1 MGNSY
6 RISKMNQ
13 LISRDSKG
21 KIRVVEMFYEWNE
34 EQHGYVIHRSTGLLN
49 GKITEQPAIVILKG
63 KASRTLKE
71 QVELEYNSN
80 KKKYLDKG
88 YRELE
93 NPLEDYSEEELNNI
107 LGDVRTG
114 QNGVPKPQLAKQ
126 ADKVT
131 NLKTF
136 DKKYWGSRKIDGLR
150 CLIYLGE
157 DGKLHTASRGATNY
171 DAAMIEILE
180 HPDLIQLFK
189 DNPTL
194 IMDGECYKHGYSLQQ
209 LNSVARTQVK
219 AVDYEILQFY
229 WYDIVDLNSPVT
241 ERINRIKELA
251 EPLSLTFEPE
261 REFQYGELRI
271 QLVPHVE
278 VSGWDNI
285 MALHNEYVSEGW
297 EGLVIRLESSLYGP
311 NKRTNDWLKVKC
323 YKQDTYK
330 VIGIEQGLR
339 KYDDMVFVLETE
351 EGKQFKA
358 KPFGDRNQKIE
369 YTDNF
374 EGKYQNH
381 LGDVKYFYYSDEGTP
396 LQPSFI
402 AFRPDLE

>member
-1 MGNSY
+1 M
-6 RISKMNQ
+6 KHQ
-13 LISRDSKG
+13 LVSRDSKG
-21 KIRVVEMFYEWNE
+21 KIRVVEMSYEWNE

-49 GKITEQPAIVILKG
+49 GKMVEQPDIVILKG

-107 LGDVRTG
+107 LGEVRTG

-241 ERINRIKELA
+241 ERINKIKELA
-251 EPLSLTFEPE
+251 GPLSLTVEPE

-374 EGKYQNH
+374 EEKYQNH

>member
-1 MGNSY
+1 MGNNY

-21 KIRVVEMFYEWNE
+21 KIRVVEMSYEWNE

-49 GKITEQPAIVILKG
+49 GKMVEQPDIVILKG

-241 ERINRIKELA
+241 ERINKIKELA

-374 EGKYQNH
+374 EEKYQNH

>member
-1 MGNSY
+1 MGSNY
-6 RISKMNQ
+6 KLSKMNQ

-21 KIRVVEMFYEWNE
+21 KIRVVEMSYEWNE

-49 GKITEQPAIVILKG
+49 GKMVEQPDIVILKG

-107 LGDVRTG
+107 LGEVRTG

-241 ERINRIKELA
+241 ERINKIKELA
-251 EPLSLTFEPE
+251 GPLSLTFEPE

-311 NKRTNDWLKVKC
+311 NKRTNDWIKIKS
-323 YKQDTYK
+323 YQDSEFKIVGLSEGLRDEDMCFVLVTEN
-330 VIGIEQGLR
+330 GIE
-339 KYDDMVFVLETE
+339 
-351 EGKQFKA
+351 FKA
-358 KPFGDRNQKIE
+358 KPMGSRELKQYYRENLNSII
-369 YTDNF
+369 
-374 EGKYQNH
+374 GKYATI
-381 LGDVKYFYYSDEGTP
+381 KYFYLSDEGCP
-396 LQPSFI
+396 LQPVMKTIRDF
-402 AFRPDLE
+402 

>member
-21 KIRVVEMFYEWNE
+21 KIRVVEMSYEWDE

-49 GKITEQPAIVILKG
+49 GKMVEQPDIVILKG

-241 ERINRIKELA
+241 ERINKIKELA

-311 NKRTNDWLKVKC
+311 NKRTNDWIKIKS
-323 YKQDTYK
+323 YQDSEFKIVGLSEGLRDEDMCFVLVTEN
-330 VIGIEQGLR
+330 GIE
-339 KYDDMVFVLETE
+339 
-351 EGKQFKA
+351 FKA
-358 KPFGDRNQKIE
+358 KPMGSRELKQYYRENLNSII
-369 YTDNF
+369 
-374 EGKYQNH
+374 GKYATI
-381 LGDVKYFYYSDEGTP
+381 KYFYLSDEGCP
-396 LQPSFI
+396 LQPVMKTIRDF
-402 AFRPDLE
+402 

>member
-1 MGNSY
+1 MGSNY
-6 RISKMNQ
+6 KLSKMNQ
-13 LISRDSKG
+13 LISRDAKG
-21 KIRVVEMFYEWNE
+21 KIRVVEMNYEWDDNL
-34 EQHGYVIHRSTGLLN
+34 HAYAIYRTTGILG
-49 GKITEQPAIVILKG
+49 GKMTEQPNIYIKIG

-157 DGKLHTASRGATNY
+157 DGRLHTASRGATNY
-171 DAAMIEILE
+171 DAAMVEILE
-180 HPDLIQLFK
+180 HPDLIWLFK
-189 DNPTL
+189 ENPTL

-241 ERINRIKELA
+241 ERINKIKELA
-251 EPLSLTFEPE
+251 EPLNLTFEPE

-374 EGKYQNH
+374 EEKYQNH

>member
-21 KIRVVEMFYEWNE
+21 KIRVVEMSYEWDE

-49 GKITEQPAIVILKG
+49 GKMVEQPDIVILKG

-107 LGDVRTG
+107 LGEVRTG

-311 NKRTNDWLKVKC
+311 NKRTNDWIKIKS
-323 YKQDTYK
+323 YQDSEFKIVGLSEGLRDEDMCFVLVTEN
-330 VIGIEQGLR
+330 GIE
-339 KYDDMVFVLETE
+339 
-351 EGKQFKA
+351 FKA
-358 KPFGDRNQKIE
+358 KPMGSRELKQYYRENLNSII
-369 YTDNF
+369 
-374 EGKYQNH
+374 GKYATI
-381 LGDVKYFYYSDEGTP
+381 KYFYLSDEGCP
-396 LQPSFI
+396 LQPVMKTIRDF
-402 AFRPDLE
+402 

>member
-1 MGNSY
+1 MH
-6 RISKMNQ
+6 Q

-21 KIRVVEMFYEWNE
+21 KIRVVEMSYEWDK

-49 GKITEQPAIVILKG
+49 GKMVEQPDIVILKG

-107 LGDVRTG
+107 LGEVRTG

-241 ERINRIKELA
+241 ERINKIKELA

-261 REFQYGELRI
+261 REFQYGGLRI

>member
-1 MGNSY
+1 MSN
-6 RISKMNQ
+6 ISERKDY

-21 KIRVVEMFYEWNE
+21 KIRVVEISYEWVE
-34 EQHGYVIHRSTGLLN
+34 LQQGFIIHRVTGLLN
-49 GKITEQPAIVILKG
+49 GKMTKQPDILIQKG
-63 KASRTLKE
+63 KASRTLQQ
-71 QVELEYNSN
+71 QVDLEYNSN

-88 YRELE
+88 YKSIDSNPTKYSIEELE
-93 NPLEDYSEEELNNI
+93 IIIGSTITNSNN
-107 LGDVRTG
+107 
-114 QNGVPKPQLAKQ
+114 VPRPQLAKQ

-131 NLKTF
+131 SQKTF

-150 CLIYLGE
+150 CLIYMGD
-157 DGKLHTASRGATNY
+157 DGKLHTASRGAMNY
-171 DAAMIEILE
+171 DAAMYEILS
-180 HPDLIQLFK
+180 HPKLIELFK
-189 DNPTL
+189 NNEGL

-229 WYDIVDLNSPVT
+229 WYDIVDLNLDVT
-241 ERINRIKELA
+241 ARINKIKELA
-251 EPLSLTFEPE
+251 KSLNLTFNPE
-261 REFQYGELRI
+261 REFKEDELRI

-285 MALHNEYVSEGW
+285 MKLHNDYVEEGW
-297 EGLVIRLESSLYGP
+297 EGLVIRLQTSMYGP
-311 NKRTNDWLKVKC
+311 NKRTNDWIKVKC
-323 YKQDTYK
+323 YKQDTFK

-339 KYDDMVFVLETE
+339 QYDDMVFILETE

-374 EGKYQNH
+374 ETNYKDH
-381 LGDVKYFYYSDEGTP
+381 LGDVKYFYYSDENTP
-396 LQPSFI
+396 LQPSFV
-402 AFRPDLE
+402 AFRFDLE

>member
-1 MGNSY
+1 M
-6 RISKMNQ
+6 
-13 LISRDSKG
+13 
-21 KIRVVEMFYEWNE
+21 
-34 EQHGYVIHRSTGLLN
+34 
-49 GKITEQPAIVILKG
+49 TEQPDIVILKG
-63 KASRTLKE
+63 KASRTLQQ
-71 QVELEYNSN
+71 QVDLEYNSN

-88 YRELE
+88 YKELVL
-93 NPLEDYSEEELNNI
+93 PLDEYTTESLDEL
-107 LGDVRTG
+107 LGEIRTG
-114 QNGVPKPQLAKQ
+114 QDGVPKPQLAKQ

-131 NLKTF
+131 SKKTF

-150 CLIYLGE
+150 CLIYMGE
-157 DGKLHTASRGATNY
+157 DGELHTSSRGAMNY
-171 DAAMIEILE
+171 DAAMYEILS
-180 HPDLIQLFK
+180 HPDLVELFNN
-189 DNPTL
+189 NPGL
-194 IMDGECYKHGYSLQQ
+194 IMDGECYRHGYSLQQ
-209 LNSVARTQVK
+209 LNSVARTQVI
-219 AVDYEILQFY
+219 AVDYGVLQFY
-229 WYDIVDLNSPVT
+229 WYDIVDLNSDVT
-241 ERINRIKELA
+241 ARINKINELA
-251 EPLSLTFEPE
+251 STLNLTFNPE
-261 REFQYGELRI
+261 REFKSGELRI

-285 MALHNEYVSEGW
+285 EKLHNEYVSEGW
-297 EGLVIRLESSLYGP
+297 EGLVIRLQTSLYGP
-311 NKRTNDWLKVKC
+311 NKRTNDWIKVKM

-339 KYDDMVFVLETE
+339 HYDDMVFILETK

-374 EGKYQNH
+374 EEKYKDH

>member
-1 MGNSY
+1 MSNISE
-6 RISKMNQ
+6 RIDY

-21 KIRVVEMFYEWNE
+21 KIRVVEISYKWDES
-34 EQHGYVIHRSTGLLN
+34 QHGFVIYRTTGLLG
-49 GKITEQPAIVILKG
+49 GKMIEQPDILITKG

-88 YRELE
+88 YKSIDSNPNKYGVEELE
-93 NPLEDYSEEELNNI
+93 TIIGSVITNTNN
-107 LGDVRTG
+107 
-114 QNGVPKPQLAKQ
+114 VPRPQLAKQ

-171 DAAMIEILE
+171 DAAMVEILE
-180 HPDLIQLFK
+180 HPDLIRLFK
-189 DNPTL
+189 ENPTL

-241 ERINRIKELA
+241 ERINKIKELA

-311 NKRTNDWLKVKC
+311 NKRTNDWIKIKS
-323 YKQDTYK
+323 YQDSEFKIVGLSEGLRDEDMCFVLVTEN
-330 VIGIEQGLR
+330 GIE
-339 KYDDMVFVLETE
+339 
-351 EGKQFKA
+351 FKA
-358 KPFGDRNQKIE
+358 KPMGSRELKQYYRENLNSII
-369 YTDNF
+369 
-374 EGKYQNH
+374 GKYATI
-381 LGDVKYFYYSDEGTP
+381 KYFYLSDEGCP
-396 LQPSFI
+396 LQPVMKTIRDF
-402 AFRPDLE
+402 

>member
-21 KIRVVEMFYEWNE
+21 KIRVVEMSYEWNE

-49 GKITEQPAIVILKG
+49 GKMVEQPDIVILKG

-241 ERINRIKELA
+241 ERINKIKELA

-374 EGKYQNH
+374 EEKYQNH

>member
-1 MGNSY
+1 M
-6 RISKMNQ
+6 KHQ

-21 KIRVVEMFYEWNE
+21 KIRVVEINYEWDDNL
-34 EQHGYVIHRSTGLLN
+34 HAYAIYRTTGILG
-49 GKITEQPAIVILKG
+49 GKMTEQPNIYIKTG

-93 NPLEDYSEEELNNI
+93 SPLEDYSEEELNNI

-126 ADKVT
+126 ADKIT

-171 DAAMIEILE
+171 DAAMVEILE
-180 HPDLIQLFK
+180 HPDLIRLFK

-219 AVDYEILQFY
+219 AVDYKILQFY

-241 ERINRIKELA
+241 ERINKIKELA

-374 EGKYQNH
+374 EEKYQNH

>member
-21 KIRVVEMFYEWNE
+21 KIRVVEMSYEWNE

-49 GKITEQPAIVILKG
+49 GKMVEQPDIVILKG

-180 HPDLIQLFK
+180 HPDLIRLFK

-251 EPLSLTFEPE
+251 EPLNLTFEPE

-311 NKRTNDWLKVKC
+311 NKRTNDWLKVKS

-374 EGKYQNH
+374 EEKYQNH

>member
-1 MGNSY
+1 M
-6 RISKMNQ
+6 KHQ
-13 LISRDSKG
+13 LVSRDSKG
-21 KIRVVEMFYEWNE
+21 KIRVVEMSYEWNE

-49 GKITEQPAIVILKG
+49 GKMVEQPDIVILKG

-107 LGDVRTG
+107 LGEVRTG

-241 ERINRIKELA
+241 ERINKIKELA
-251 EPLSLTFEPE
+251 GPLSLTFEPE

-374 EGKYQNH
+374 EEKYQNH

>member
-1 MGNSY
+1 MGSNY
-6 RISKMNQ
+6 KLSKMNQ

-21 KIRVVEMFYEWNE
+21 KIRVVEMSYEWNE

-49 GKITEQPAIVILKG
+49 GKMVEQPDIVILKG

-107 LGDVRTG
+107 LGEVRTG

-241 ERINRIKELA
+241 ERINKIKELA

-311 NKRTNDWLKVKC
+311 NKRTNDWIKIKS
-323 YKQDTYK
+323 YQDSEFKIVGLSEGLRDEDMCFVLVTEN
-330 VIGIEQGLR
+330 GIE
-339 KYDDMVFVLETE
+339 
-351 EGKQFKA
+351 FKA
-358 KPFGDRNQKIE
+358 KPMGSRELKQYYRENLNSII
-369 YTDNF
+369 
-374 EGKYQNH
+374 GKYATI
-381 LGDVKYFYYSDEGTP
+381 KYFYLSDEGCP
-396 LQPSFI
+396 LQPVMKTIRDF
-402 AFRPDLE
+402 

>member
-1 MGNSY
+1 
-6 RISKMNQ
+6 
-13 LISRDSKG
+13 
-21 KIRVVEMFYEWNE
+21 
-34 EQHGYVIHRSTGLLN
+34 
-49 GKITEQPAIVILKG
+49 
-63 KASRTLKE
+63 
-71 QVELEYNSN
+71 
-80 KKKYLDKG
+80 
-88 YRELE
+88 
-93 NPLEDYSEEELNNI
+93 
-107 LGDVRTG
+107 
-114 QNGVPKPQLAKQ
+114 
-126 ADKVT
+126 
-131 NLKTF
+131 
-136 DKKYWGSRKIDGLR
+136 
-150 CLIYLGE
+150 
-157 DGKLHTASRGATNY
+157 
-171 DAAMIEILE
+171 
-180 HPDLIQLFK
+180 
-189 DNPTL
+189 
-194 IMDGECYKHGYSLQQ
+194 MDGECYKHGYSLQQ

-241 ERINRIKELA
+241 ERINRIKALA

>member
-1 MGNSY
+1 M
-6 RISKMNQ
+6 KHQ
-13 LISRDSKG
+13 LVSRDSKG
-21 KIRVVEMFYEWNE
+21 KIRVVEMSYEWNK
-34 EQHGYVIHRSTGLLN
+34 EQHGYVIHRSTGLLS
-49 GKITEQPAIVILKG
+49 GKMVEQPDIVILKG

-107 LGDVRTG
+107 LGDIRTG

-171 DAAMIEILE
+171 DAAMVEILE
-180 HPDLIQLFK
+180 HPDLIRLFK
-189 DNPTL
+189 DNPIL

-229 WYDIVDLNSPVT
+229 WYDIVDLNAPVT
-241 ERINRIKELA
+241 ERINKIKELA

-374 EGKYQNH
+374 EEKYQNH
-381 LGDVKYFYYSDEGTP
+381 LGDIKYFYYSDEGTP

>member
-21 KIRVVEMFYEWNE
+21 KIRVVEMSYEWNE

-49 GKITEQPAIVILKG
+49 GKMVEQPDIVILKG

-241 ERINRIKELA
+241 ERISKIKELA
-251 EPLSLTFEPE
+251 EPLNLTFEPE

-271 QLVPHVE
+271 QLVPHIE

-374 EGKYQNH
+374 EEKYQNH